1 MPSVEFTLNRKD
13 VTADFEEGMSL
24 LEVLRLSLGV
34 TSPKNGCSQGFC
46 GSCTVLVDGRPAL
59 ACLKKPADAAGREVT
74 TLEGIPEAQR
84 QLLARA
90 FVQEGA
96 IQCGWCTPGIMV
108 RAKSVLDRGKGRD
121 RAAVAKA
128 LEAHLCR
135 CTGYLRIVDAVQDAA
150 KRQRQLA
157 LQVEGK

>member
-1 MPSVEFTLNRKD
+1 MLEVAFRLNDER
-13 VTADFEEGMSL
+13 VVAEYEEGMSL
-24 LEVLRLSLGV
+24 LEVLRLKLGV

-59 ACLKKPADAAGREVT
+59 ACLKKPTDVAGHEVT
-74 TLEGIPEAQR
+74 TLEGIPEAER

-135 CTGYLRIVDAVQDAA
+135 CTGYLRIIDAVKDAA
-150 KRQRQLA
+150 ARQPA
-157 LQVEGK
+157 LSV